1 MPGLNPKIALH
12 RLAIKKGVGPKKQSQ
27 RQFRPELVPE
37 IEKEINKLID
47 ADFIREVKYPTWI
60 ANIVPVRKKNG
71 QLRVCVDFRDL
82 NEACPKDDFPLP
94 VTELMIDAT
103 TGHEALSFMDCTAG
117 YNQIHMA
124 PEDQDA
130 TAFRTPK
137 GIFCY
142 KVMPFGLK
150 KAGATYQRAMQKI
163 FEDMMHKTIECYVD
177 DVVVKSK
184 ARSDHAQDLRTVFER
199 LRKCWL
205 KMNPLKCAFGVTS
218 GKFLGF
224 VVTHR
229 GIEIDQTKI
238 KAIQEMPEPKS
249 LKELRGLQGRLAYVR
264 RFISNLAGRCQP
276 FSHLMKKDAPF
287 VWDDKCHKAFD
298 SIKKYLSTA
307 PVLGAPTPGKPLIL
321 YVVAQEKSFGAMCAQ
336 ETDERK
342 ERPLYY
348 LSRTLVGAELN
359 YSPIEK
365 ICLALVFAVQKL
377 RHYMQAHTVHVVSK
391 ADPIKYIL
399 SKPVLSGR
407 LAKWAMLLKQ
417 YDLVFVP
424 QKATKGQA
432 IADFFADHPVPAE
445 WEFSIDLPGEDIFY
459 IDVLPSWQMFFDGA
473 VRRDGA
479 GAGVVFVS
487 PENHLLPFLFTLTQL
502 CSNNMAEYQALLL
515 GLQMARQIR
524 IDEMDI
530 YGDSQLVINQVLGE
544 YEVRK
549 DDLIPYHRHA
559 TQLLNEFDSISI
571 GHVPRSAN
579 KLADALA
586 NLAANLALGAE
597 ETMSIPVCN
606 RWVVPPLE
614 ENEKNM
620 ESSNVVYAYEIER
633 EDWRQPIIDFL
644 DHQKLPSNPRHK
656 IEIRRR
662 APRFIRY
669 KGTLYRRSFLGQW
682 LRCLSEEEAVEVM
695 QEAHAG
701 ICGAHQSGPKLYD
714 RIKRMG
720 YYWPTVVQDCID
732 FAKKCNACQFN
743 TNFIHQPPE
752 PLHPTVASW
761 PFEAWGLDVVGPINP
776 KASNGHTYIL
786 AATDYFSK
794 WAEAVT
800 LREVKKENMV
810 NFIKKHIIYRHGVP
824 QRIVTD
830 NGKPFFNKLMTSLCE
845 KFKFKQYKSSMYNAP
860 TNGLAEAFNK
870 TLCNLLKKVVGK
882 SKRDWHEKIGE
893 ALWAY
898 RTTYRTPT
906 QATPYALVYGVEAVL
921 PLELQIPSMRIA
933 IQEGLSSDENDKL
946 RLAEL
951 EALDEKRLQAQQS
964 L

>member
-12 RLAIKKGVGPKKQSQ
+12 RLAIKRGVGPKKQSQ
-27 RQFRPELVPE
+27 RRFRPELVPE
-37 IEKEINKLID
+37 IEKEVNKLID

-150 KAGATYQRAMQKI
+150 NAGATYQRAMQKI

-184 ARSDHAQDLRTVFER
+184 ARSDHVQDLRTVFER
-199 LRKCWL
+199 LRKCQL
-205 KMNPLKCAFGVTS
+205 KMNPHKCAFGVTS

-249 LKELRGLQGRLAYVR
+249 MKELRGLQGRLAYIR

-287 VWDDKCHKAFD
+287 VWDDKCRKAFD

-307 PVLGAPTPGKPLIL
+307 PVLGAPIPGKPLIL
-321 YVVAQEKSFGAMCAQ
+321 YVVAQEKSLGAMCAQ

-365 ICLALVFAVQKL
+365 ICLAL
-377 RHYMQAHTVHVVSK
+377 
-391 ADPIKYIL
+391 YIL
-399 SKPVLSGR
+399 SRPVLSGR

-424 QKATKGQA
+424 QRATKGQA
-432 IADFFADHPVPAE
+432 IADFFADHPVPAK

-459 IDVLPSWQMFFDGA
+459 IDVLPPWQMFFDGA
-473 VRRDGA
+473 
-479 GAGVVFVS
+479 
-487 PENHLLPFLFTLTQL
+487 
-502 CSNNMAEYQALLL
+502 
-515 GLQMARQIR
+515 
-524 IDEMDI
+524 
-530 YGDSQLVINQVLGE
+530 
-544 YEVRK
+544 
-549 DDLIPYHRHA
+549 
-559 TQLLNEFDSISI
+559 
-571 GHVPRSAN
+571 
-579 KLADALA
+579 
-586 NLAANLALGAE
+586 
-597 ETMSIPVCN
+597 
-606 RWVVPPLE
+606 
-614 ENEKNM
+614 
-620 ESSNVVYAYEIER
+620 
-633 EDWRQPIIDFL
+633 
-644 DHQKLPSNPRHK
+644 
-656 IEIRRR
+656 
-662 APRFIRY
+662 
-669 KGTLYRRSFLGQW
+669 
-682 LRCLSEEEAVEVM
+682 
-695 QEAHAG
+695 
-701 ICGAHQSGPKLYD
+701 
-714 RIKRMG
+714 
-720 YYWPTVVQDCID
+720 
-732 FAKKCNACQFN
+732 
-743 TNFIHQPPE
+743 
-752 PLHPTVASW
+752 
-761 PFEAWGLDVVGPINP
+761 
-776 KASNGHTYIL
+776 
-786 AATDYFSK
+786 
-794 WAEAVT
+794 AVT
-800 LREVKKENMV
+800 LREVKKENV
-810 NFIKKHIIYRHGVP
+810 VEFITKHIIYRHGVP

-830 NGKPFFNKLMTSLCE
+830 NGKQFSNKLMTSLCE

-860 TNGLAEAFNK
+860 ANGLAEAFNM
-870 TLCNLLKKVVGK
+870 TLCNLLRKVVGK

-898 RTTYRTPT
+898 RTTYKTPT

-964 L
+964 LQCYQARLSRAFNKKVRPRSFQKGDLVLAVRRPIITSHKTGSKFKAKWDGPYVVQEAYTNGAYKIVDQEGLRVGPINGKFLKRYYS

>member
-1 MPGLNPKIALH
+1 
-12 RLAIKKGVGPKKQSQ
+12 
-27 RQFRPELVPE
+27 
-37 IEKEINKLID
+37 
-47 ADFIREVKYPTWI
+47 
-60 ANIVPVRKKNG
+60 
-71 QLRVCVDFRDL
+71 
-82 NEACPKDDFPLP
+82 
-94 VTELMIDAT
+94 
-103 TGHEALSFMDCTAG
+103 
-117 YNQIHMA
+117 
-124 PEDQDA
+124 
-130 TAFRTPK
+130 
-137 GIFCY
+137 
-142 KVMPFGLK
+142 
-150 KAGATYQRAMQKI
+150 
-163 FEDMMHKTIECYVD
+163 
-177 DVVVKSK
+177 
-184 ARSDHAQDLRTVFER
+184 
-199 LRKCWL
+199 
-205 KMNPLKCAFGVTS
+205 MNPLKCAFGVTS

-249 LKELRGLQGRLAYVR
+249 LKELRGLQGRLAYIR
-264 RFISNLAGRCQP
+264 RFISNLAGHCQP

-287 VWDDKCHKAFD
+287 VWDDKCRKAFD

-307 PVLGAPTPGKPLIL
+307 PVLGAPTPIKPLIL
-321 YVVAQEKSFGAMCAQ
+321 YVAAQEKSLGAMCAQ

-399 SKPVLSGR
+399 SRPVLSGR

-417 YDLVFVP
+417 YELVFVP
-424 QKATKGQA
+424 QRATKGQA

-459 IDVLPSWQMFFDGA
+459 IDVLPPWQMFFDGA
-473 VRRDGA
+473 ARRDGA

-487 PENHLLPFLFTLTQL
+487 PENHLLPFSFTLTQL

-524 IDEMDI
+524 VDEMDI

-597 ETMSIPVCN
+597 ETMSIPVCS

-614 ENEKNM
+614 ENEENM

-644 DHQKLPSNPRHK
+644 DHQKLPTDPRHK
-656 IEIRRR
+656 VEIRRR
-662 APRFIRY
+662 APRFIHY

-682 LRCLSEEEAVEVM
+682 LRCLNEEEAVEVM

-714 RIKRMG
+714 RVKRMG
-720 YYWPTVVQDCID
+720 YYWPTVVQDCVD

-743 TNFIHQPPE
+743 ANFIHQPPE
-752 PLHPTVASW
+752 HLHPTVASW

-776 KASNGHTYIL
+776 KASNGHTYIF

-800 LREVKKENMV
+800 LREVKKENV
-810 NFIKKHIIYRHGVP
+810 VDFITKHIIYRHGVP

-830 NGKPFFNKLMTSLCE
+830 NGKQFSNKLMTNLCE

-860 TNGLAEAFNK
+860 ANGLAEAFNK
-870 TLCNLLKKVVGK
+870 TLCNLLRKVVGK

-898 RTTYRTPT
+898 RTTYKTPT

-946 RLAEL
+946 HLAEL
-951 EALDEKRLQAQQS
+951 EALDEKRLQTQQS
-964 L
+964 LQCYQARLSRAFNKKVRPRSFQKGDLVLAVRRPIITSHKTGSKFKEKWDGPYVVQEAYTNGAYKIVDQEGVRVGPINGKFLKRYYS

>member
-1 MPGLNPKIALH
+1 
-12 RLAIKKGVGPKKQSQ
+12 
-27 RQFRPELVPE
+27 
-37 IEKEINKLID
+37 
-47 ADFIREVKYPTWI
+47 
-60 ANIVPVRKKNG
+60 
-71 QLRVCVDFRDL
+71 
-82 NEACPKDDFPLP
+82 
-94 VTELMIDAT
+94 
-103 TGHEALSFMDCTAG
+103 
-117 YNQIHMA
+117 
-124 PEDQDA
+124 
-130 TAFRTPK
+130 
-137 GIFCY
+137 
-142 KVMPFGLK
+142 
-150 KAGATYQRAMQKI
+150 
-163 FEDMMHKTIECYVD
+163 
-177 DVVVKSK
+177 
-184 ARSDHAQDLRTVFER
+184 
-199 LRKCWL
+199 
-205 KMNPLKCAFGVTS
+205 
-218 GKFLGF
+218 
-224 VVTHR
+224 
-229 GIEIDQTKI
+229 
-238 KAIQEMPEPKS
+238 
-249 LKELRGLQGRLAYVR
+249 
-264 RFISNLAGRCQP
+264 
-276 FSHLMKKDAPF
+276 
-287 VWDDKCHKAFD
+287 
-298 SIKKYLSTA
+298 
-307 PVLGAPTPGKPLIL
+307 
-321 YVVAQEKSFGAMCAQ
+321 
-336 ETDERK
+336 
-342 ERPLYY
+342 
-348 LSRTLVGAELN
+348 
-359 YSPIEK
+359 
-365 ICLALVFAVQKL
+365 
-377 RHYMQAHTVHVVSK
+377 
-391 ADPIKYIL
+391 
-399 SKPVLSGR
+399 
-407 LAKWAMLLKQ
+407 
-417 YDLVFVP
+417 
-424 QKATKGQA
+424 
-432 IADFFADHPVPAE
+432 
-445 WEFSIDLPGEDIFY
+445 
-459 IDVLPSWQMFFDGA
+459 MFFDGA
-473 VRRDGA
+473 ARRDGA

-487 PENHLLPFLFTLTQL
+487 PENHLLPFSFTLTQL

-571 GHVPRSAN
+571 GHVSRSAN
-579 KLADALA
+579 KLANTLA

-597 ETMSIPVCN
+597 ETMSIPICN

-633 EDWRQPIIDFL
+633 EDWHQPIIDFL
-644 DHQKLPSNPRHK
+644 DHQKLPSDPRHK

-720 YYWPTVVQDCID
+720 YYWPTIVQDCID
-732 FAKKCNACQFN
+732 FAKKCNACQFS

-752 PLHPTVASW
+752 PLHPTVTSW

-800 LREVKKENMV
+800 LREVKKENVV

-830 NGKPFFNKLMTSLCE
+830 NGKPFFNQLMTSLCE

-964 L
+964 LQCYQARLARAFNKKVRPRSFQKGDLVLAVRRPIITSHKTGSKFKEKWDGPYVVQEAYTNGAYKIVDQEGLRVGPINGKFLKRYYS